1 MKKILFS
8 ILLVVVFA
16 VPAFSQMSHM
26 PMMGQGGGHGMMMG
40 QGDMEMAG
48 GGMMCME
55 HMRHMALTDEQMEKM
70 KPLRREMQKK
80 HIRFRADEKIAE
92 IELQEIMDVKDFDL
106 EKAKAATQKIGD
118 MKTAH
123 HLEMLKAQKD
133 MRAILTDEQF
143 KKMCKMM
150 PMKMGA
156 KKHGKKIIRRQ
167 APKNPKPQQ
176 PVADPKPNTQS
187 GGGTHQH

>member
-1 MKKILFS
+1 MKKILFT

-16 VPAFSQMSHM
+16 APAFAQMSHM
-26 PMMGQGGGHGMMMG
+26 SMMGQGGGHGMMMG
-40 QGDMEMAG
+40 QGDMEMPD

-55 HMRHMALTDEQMEKM
+55 HMRQMGLTDEQMEKM

-80 HIRFRADEKIAE
+80 HIRFKADEKIAE

-106 EKAKAATQKIGD
+106 EKANAAVQKIGD

-143 KKMCKMM
+143 KKKCKMM
-150 PMKMGA
+150 PMQMGA
-156 KKHGKKIIRRQ
+156 KKHGKKMMRKK

-176 PVADPKPNTQS
+176 PVADPKPNAQS
-187 GGGTHQH
+187 GESTHQH